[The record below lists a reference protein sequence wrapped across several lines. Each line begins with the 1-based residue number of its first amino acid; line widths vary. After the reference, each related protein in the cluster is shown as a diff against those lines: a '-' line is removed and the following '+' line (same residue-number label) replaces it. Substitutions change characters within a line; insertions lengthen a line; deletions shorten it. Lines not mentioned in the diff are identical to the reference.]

1 MGQLWAVVGDP
12 NSHGGGELTL
22 SGDSSPGT
30 VFINN
35 IPVIVGTTDAGPD
48 GLADPDGP
56 PHDDPKSSSHSATVF
71 AYNKPAHRNGDTRVC
86 GATTVVVNETTVFV
100 G

>member
-48 GLADPDGP
+48 GLAAVSYTHLTLP
-56 PHDDPKSSSHSATVF
+56 TNREV
-71 AYNKPAHRNGDTRVC
+71 
-86 GATTVVVNETTVFV
+86 
-100 G
+100 